1 MSLAQLDDGLPQE
14 EFGHFARELEAAY
27 GNLDGSDL
35 LRPLITR
42 VFPGRI
48 ALVSSFGAESA
59 VLLHMVARIDRRT
72 PVIFLDTGKLFGE
85 TLAYRETLVQR
96 LGLTDVRDV
105 RPDPAEI
112 ARVDPSGTLWNTDG
126 NACCWV
132 RKVLPLQRALTGF
145 SAWITGRKRFQA
157 GGREHLGAVETDG
170 ERIKIN
176 PLVTWS
182 HDQVLAYLADNG
194 LPRHP
199 LVDQGYP
206 SIGCAPCTAP
216 AAANA
221 PTRSGRWQGSG
232 KNECG
237 IHITPGGRI
246 KRIQAHD

>member
-1 MSLAQLDDGLPQE
+1 MEHVHDGLQQE
-14 EFGHFARELEAAY
+14 ELRHFAAELEDAY
-27 GNLDGSDL
+27 GDLDGPDL
-35 LRPLITR
+35 LQPLITR
-42 VFPGRI
+42 VFPSRI

-59 VLLHMVARIDRRT
+59 VLLHMAARIDRRT

-105 RPDPAEI
+105 RPDPLDI
-112 ARVDPSGTLWNTDG
+112 ARTDPSGTLWNTDG
-126 NACCWV
+126 SACCWV

-157 GGREHLGAVETDG
+157 GGREHLSCIETDG

-176 PLVTWS
+176 PLATWS
-182 HDQVLAYLADNG
+182 HDRIQAYLDDNG

-199 LVDQGYP
+199 LVAQGYP

-237 IHITPGGRI
+237 IHVTPDGRI
-246 KRIQAHD
+246 RRIQAHD